1 MVVRAAKKTAA
12 PAKKAVSRPAV
23 KTAPKAAPTPVAKKP
38 TPEPKSVAP
47 KLTAHDVLRA
57 RAAADKA
64 KAMADELERQYWA
77 QNEAEL
83 DDAAAA
89 GAAILETEAPARK
102 TGRKP
107 AETPSA
113 KARATKP
120 VAGEFY
126 DLDKVSAM
134 GIKEVRELATD
145 LAEKGLI
152 TETKLKKEIIKQMT
166 DAGLF
171 RETGSGS
178 ADDDDAVDD
187 DETLPEDSEEFD
199 EEDDSEDDDDAEESD
214 DDDEDES
221 DEDDDDEDSD
231 DEDGEGYSLEELKA
245 MTLDDLQELAEENGV
260 DVDGMSKKQI
270 VAALWEQ
277 AQEAAEGDDEDDDD
291 EDDEEDE
298 EESEEV
304 LEIDL
309 DELPEWTIAQLLDL
323 AAKTEVKIPV
333 SKKKNKDWI
342 VEKLTEELGG
352 EEDDEDEDDE

>member
-214 DDDEDES
+214 DDDED
-221 DEDDDDEDSD
+221 
-231 DEDGEGYSLEELKA
+231 GEGYSLEELKA